1 MKRSFILLSAVC
13 LTAVASAL
21 NVTWLNQTAT
31 PGSATVFDAG
41 AAKGDF
47 SIAVKLTLN
56 DSFASGTFKDT
67 SIATFVGGT
76 PADEVAQGI
85 LAFSGEGGIGV
96 HTGSTGG
103 GHYNY
108 AWSDN
113 GAVGNSGTVLIVLTG
128 TWDAANNRWTAAAY
142 SNGSELT
149 LAPGDGGSPA
159 FVNLGSGA
167 LEMAFATNDAWT
179 FGGVAVYDEVLT
191 QDEITSLGSGT
202 NGVVVE
208 GATILPEPT
217 ALALLALGVA
227 GVALRRRVA

>member
-1 MKRSFILLSAVC
+1 MKRCFILLSAVC

-31 PGSATVFDAG
+31 PGTATVFGEG

-56 DSFASGTFKDT
+56 ADFATGSFENT

-76 PADEVAQGI
+76 AADRVAQGI
-85 LAFSGEGGIGV
+85 LAYSNANGVGV
-96 HTGSTGG
+96 HTGTTS
-103 GHYNY
+103 NSY
-108 AWSDN
+108 AWSSN
-113 GAVGNSGTVLIVLTG
+113 EAVGNSGTVLIVLTG
-128 TWDAANNRWTAAAY
+128 TWDADNNRWNAAAY
-142 SNGSELT
+142 SNGSALT
-149 LAPGDGGSPA
+149 LDAGGGTPA

-167 LEMAFATNDAWT
+167 LEMAFATNNAWT

-202 NGVVVE
+202 NGVVVD
-208 GATILPEPT
+208 GAVVLPEPT

-227 GVALRRRVA
+227 GVALRRRAA

>member
-1 MKRSFILLSAVC
+1 MKRCFLLLSAVC

-21 NVTWLNQTAT
+21 NVTWLNNGAA
-31 PGSATVFDAG
+31 PGTATVFDAG
-41 AAKGDF
+41 ATKGDF

-56 DSFASGTFKDT
+56 DSFATGSFENT

-76 PADEVAQGI
+76 PNDRVAQGI

-96 HTGSTGG
+96 HTGTTGG
-103 GHYNY
+103 NNNY
-108 AWSDN
+108 AWSDTN
-113 GAVGNSGTVLIVLTG
+113 AVGNSGTVLIVLTG
-128 TWDAANNRWTAAAY
+128 SWDAANNRWNAAAY
-142 SNGSELT
+142 SNGSALT
-149 LAPGDGGSPA
+149 LTPGGGKPA

-167 LEMAFATNDAWT
+167 LEMAFATNAAWT

-191 QDEITSLGSGT
+191 QAQITELGSGT

-227 GVALRRRVA
+227 GVALRRRAA